1 LTKYVNIE
9 QVDVQLKA
17 WEGKICGSN
26 LDLMVYWTFEVDKYA
41 SLFIQFSNMFGCGE
55 QVKQLGDLGKNT
67 FEGANGIILQKEVL
81 WNFF

>member
-1 LTKYVNIE
+1 
-9 QVDVQLKA
+9 
-17 WEGKICGSN
+17 
-26 LDLMVYWTFEVDKYA
+26 MVYWTFEVDKYA

-81 WNFF
+81 